1 MSGSRYSPAAIRE
14 VWQKEGKQ
22 RWDGQTHGR
31 GICLLIVEILQ
42 GALMPGRPR
51 SSNRS
56 FEFWRDQK
64 KIRGRFI
71 CDIVGGGVVVARLDE
86 EGLPVLE

>member
-22 RWDGQTHGR
+22 RPDGQTRGR
-31 GICLLIVEILQ
+31 GIRLLIVEIIQ